1 MSLLVDL
8 LSKTKTKE
16 SRKDI
21 PPDLRRTVVDGTY
34 KRKARRKVI
43 ILSILVFIIFLA
55 GFGTIYVMETFKTSL
70 STSIATKTH
79 SRQAVPSTTIRDE
92 QPPKPSSSETPVNIA
107 IAPKVLLPETGSQG
121 KPQSQS
127 RASSPRVA
135 GNLIRE
141 SEPAITTTSTVIK
154 AQVPGK
160 GKTTAP
166 EALSTEKAQQKTN
179 IDVYLFA
186 ARTHEAKGEFKQ
198 ALDYY
203 TRALELDPTNYV
215 VMNNISGVYIRLKF
229 FSEALSFASKALD
242 IKTNY
247 TPSLINAG
255 IAHVSL
261 GNLAEGEGFLGR
273 AATLDPSNKVALFNL
288 AVLCEKQRNFD
299 KAFENYYKLSQ
310 MRDIDGCLG
319 AARILERQ
327 GRNSETARFYR
338 EILTI
343 ETASTSARQFANQR
357 LSQLSQ

>member
-43 ILSILVFIIFLA
+43 FLSIVVLIIFLA
-55 GFGTIYVMETFKTSL
+55 GFGIIYVMEIFKTSL

-79 SRQAVPSTTIRDE
+79 LRQAVPSSTIRDE
-92 QPPKPSSSETPVNIA
+92 KPSETPVNVA
-107 IAPKVLLPETGSQG
+107 TVSPKALSPETNPQG
-121 KPQSQS
+121 KPQQPGGV
-127 RASSPRVA
+127 SSPRVV
-135 GNLIRE
+135 GNLTRE
-141 SEPAITTTSTVIK
+141 SEPTITTTSTVIK
-154 AQVPGK
+154 TQVPGK

-166 EALSTEKAQQKTN
+166 ETLSTEKAQQKTN
-179 IDVYLFA
+179 KDVSLFA

-215 VMNNISGVYIRLKF
+215 VMNNISGVYIRLKL
-229 FSEALSFASKALD
+229 FSEALSYASRALD

-247 TPSLINAG
+247 SPSLINAG

-261 GNLAEGEGFLGR
+261 GNLAEGEGFLAR

-288 AVLCEKQRNFD
+288 AVLCEKQGNYD

-310 MRDIDGCLG
+310 MRDVDGCLG
-319 AARILERQ
+319 AARILERK

-338 EILTI
+338 EILAI
-343 ETASTSARQFANQR
+343 ETASPSVRQFANQR